1 MNVETIK
8 VEHKAEYRKVLKDR
22 VWCQVA
28 EIISL
33 LGTCRRRQTGAVF
46 LDRLG
51 RVLAT
56 GYNGTPAGMTH
67 CIDEGCPG
75 VGQASGKGLEL
86 CQAIHAE
93 QNALIQCKFPDSIH
107 TVYCTT
113 SPCMHCVKMLG
124 ATSAIRI
131 VFVDEYP
138 HSEAKQYWEG
148 LGRKWERL
156 VKSGELI
163 C

>member
-1 MNVETIK
+1 MNSESIVGD
-8 VEHKAEYRKVLKDR
+8 VVMNRARLKDK

-28 EIISL
+28 KVISL
-33 LGTCRRRQTGAVF
+33 LGTCQRRQTGAVF
-46 LDRLG
+46 LDKLG

-56 GYNGTPAGMTH
+56 GYNGTPAGMSH
-67 CIDEGCPG
+67 CIDRACMGAGAE
-75 VGQASGKGLEL
+75 SGTKLEE

-131 VFVDEYP
+131 VFVDEYT
-138 HSEAKQYWEG
+138 HSNAKQYWEG
-148 LGRKWERL
+148 LGRQWEQL
-156 VKSGELI
+156 AAVSFEV
-163 C
+163 